1 MLTFLLG
8 VASGMVWLTGVVGRT
23 TDAIGNEVVVEL
35 RRIKEEDC
43 YVDHSQGEDEGDE
56 PVFL

>member
-23 TDAIGNEVVVEL
+23 TDAIENEVMVES
-35 RRIKEEDC
+35 RG
-43 YVDHSQGEDEGDE
+43 VT
-56 PVFL
+56 